1 MPKPA
6 KVKVRVSTQP
16 VVVMEAEV
24 ARKIRQHARTSMKAE
39 VCGVLIGNTENERMT
54 VEACIAGIN
63 AAQGGA
69 HVTFTQD
76 TWEHIYK
83 IKDKEYP
90 DHKIVGWYHSHPG
103 FGVFLSEHDLF
114 IQQNFFSNPQQ
125 VAWVYDPHT
134 DEEGCFG
141 WIGGNIEKLSAIRVG
156 YSQDVEI
163 TGSSAQD
170 FEEDEDGALDSMVRT
185 DRDQRPAEPAWMKWT
200 TRVLVSSAAVI
211 LGFWCCV
218 LCCGTGDGRQC
229 WSLPADMNHPLE
241 ACRAA
246 SWMEQR
252 DLQRHCSGR
261 AGSPPTVLINL
272 FTRQASSKLR
282 SRMLLQQKETMANSD
297 DKPALKITLED
308 LARMELPSAASA
320 GSMASTAVGTKQYGN
335 IAAPA
340 DGPAMVTEEKGSIF
354 LQGWF
359 YLGLAGLVGALVG
372 WGICEPFFIDSHTGA
387 RWGNIVILP
396 FVVMFTCLGPWS
408 GRKHRRALCEKSHGP
423 WSAWLGAWTGS
434 RIHL

>member
-39 VCGVLIGNTENERMT
+39 VCGVLIGNTDHERMT
-54 VEACIAGIN
+54 VEACIPGIN

-90 DHKIVGWYHSHPG
+90 DDKIVGWYHSHPG

-141 WIGGNIEKLSAIRVG
+141 WIGGSIEKLSAIRVG

-163 TGSSAQD
+163 ASTAAHEY
-170 FEEDEDGALDSMVRT
+170 EEDDDSASDSMVRA
-185 DRDQRPAEPAWMKWT
+185 DGEQKPAEPAWMKWT
-200 TRVLVSSAAVI
+200 IRVLGYAAVI
-211 LGFWCCV
+211 LLGLVSGFMLRNWQVSPV
-218 LCCGTGDGRQC
+218 LDSYQQ
-229 WSLPADMNHPLE
+229 MINHPIE
-241 ACRAA
+241 ACRALLSLDQERNGMVA
-246 SWMEQR
+246 
-252 DLQRHCSGR
+252 
-261 AGSPPTVLINL
+261 PPQIPQQ
-272 FTRQASSKLR
+272 QASPQPQ
-282 SRMLLQQKETMANSD
+282 QQKS
-297 DKPALKITLED
+297 PAAEGKN
-308 LARMELPSAASA
+308 
-320 GSMASTAVGTKQYGN
+320 G
-335 IAAPA
+335 
-340 DGPAMVTEEKGSIF
+340 
-354 LQGWF
+354 
-359 YLGLAGLVGALVG
+359 
-372 WGICEPFFIDSHTGA
+372 
-387 RWGNIVILP
+387 
-396 FVVMFTCLGPWS
+396 
-408 GRKHRRALCEKSHGP
+408 KH
-423 WSAWLGAWTGS
+423 
-434 RIHL
+434 

>member
-1 MPKPA
+1 MAKPA

-39 VCGVLIGNTENERMT
+39 VCGVLIGSAEHERMT

-114 IQQNFFSNPQQ
+114 IQQNFFSNAQQ

-141 WIGGNIEKLSAIRVG
+141 WVNGNIEKLSAIRVG

-163 TGSSAQD
+163 TGAAAHEI
-170 FEEDEDGALDSMVRT
+170 EEDDESALDSMVRT
-185 DRDQRPAEPAWMKWT
+185 DREPRGAEPAWMKWT
-200 TRVLVSSAAVI
+200 TRVLAYLAAILLGLVSGYGLRTWQLSP
-211 LGFWCCV
+211 V
-218 LCCGTGDGRQC
+218 LESYQQIID
-229 WSLPADMNHPLE
+229 HPFE
-241 ACRAA
+241 ACR
-246 SWMEQR
+246 
-252 DLQRHCSGR
+252 
-261 AGSPPTVLINL
+261 VLLSLDPERNGMVA
-272 FTRQASSKLR
+272 TPQVPQQASPKP
-282 SRMLLQQKETMANSD
+282 LQQQK
-297 DKPALKITLED
+297 
-308 LARMELPSAASA
+308 
-320 GSMASTAVGTKQYGN
+320 
-335 IAAPA
+335 APA
-340 DGPAMVTEEKGSIF
+340 GKGNNGK
-354 LQGWF
+354 Q
-359 YLGLAGLVGALVG
+359 
-372 WGICEPFFIDSHTGA
+372 
-387 RWGNIVILP
+387 
-396 FVVMFTCLGPWS
+396 
-408 GRKHRRALCEKSHGP
+408 
-423 WSAWLGAWTGS
+423 
-434 RIHL
+434 

>member
-39 VCGVLIGNTENERMT
+39 VCGVLIGNTEHERMT

-90 DHKIVGWYHSHPG
+90 DDKIVGWYHSHPG

-156 YSQDVEI
+156 YTQSVEI
-163 TGSSAQD
+163 TGNDANANEEEID
-170 FEEDEDGALDSMVRT
+170 DGVFESMVRSSNSS
-185 DRDQRPAEPAWMKWT
+185 RPPEPAWMKWT
-200 TRVLVSSAAVI
+200 ALTLGYLAAVVLGVA
-211 LGFWCCV
+211 LGFF
-218 LCCGTGDGRQC
+218 LNARQKTEAQTEKEVIDTC
-229 WSLPADMNHPLE
+229 RQMQWQPA
-241 ACRAA
+241 ACQELLVHLVPQLVIAPSSPATQVQPPPQGQA
-246 SWMEQR
+246 SPAPNAQPSPVP
-252 DLQRHCSGR
+252 QAQNGPATS
-261 AGSPPTVLINL
+261 AVKPPQSPPQEKA
-272 FTRQASSKLR
+272 RA
-282 SRMLLQQKETMANSD
+282 QKGNN
-297 DKPALKITLED
+297 
-308 LARMELPSAASA
+308 
-320 GSMASTAVGTKQYGN
+320 GKQ
-335 IAAPA
+335 
-340 DGPAMVTEEKGSIF
+340 
-354 LQGWF
+354 
-359 YLGLAGLVGALVG
+359 
-372 WGICEPFFIDSHTGA
+372 
-387 RWGNIVILP
+387 
-396 FVVMFTCLGPWS
+396 
-408 GRKHRRALCEKSHGP
+408 
-423 WSAWLGAWTGS
+423 
-434 RIHL
+434 

>member
-39 VCGVLIGNTENERMT
+39 VCGVLIGNTDHERMT
-54 VEACIAGIN
+54 VEACIPGIN

-90 DHKIVGWYHSHPG
+90 DDKIVGWYHSHPG

-141 WIGGNIEKLSAIRVG
+141 WIGGSIEKLSAIRVG

-163 TGSSAQD
+163 ASTAAHEYE
-170 FEEDEDGALDSMVRT
+170 EEDDIASDSMARA
-185 DRDQRPAEPAWMKWT
+185 DGEQKPAEPAWMKWT
-200 TRVLVSSAAVI
+200 IRVLGYAAVI
-211 LGFWCCV
+211 LLGLVSGFMLRNWQVSPV
-218 LCCGTGDGRQC
+218 LDSYQQ
-229 WSLPADMNHPLE
+229 MINHPIE
-241 ACRAA
+241 ACRALLSLDQERNGMVA
-246 SWMEQR
+246 
-252 DLQRHCSGR
+252 
-261 AGSPPTVLINL
+261 PPQIPQQ
-272 FTRQASSKLR
+272 QASPQPQ
-282 SRMLLQQKETMANSD
+282 QQKS
-297 DKPALKITLED
+297 PAAEGKN
-308 LARMELPSAASA
+308 
-320 GSMASTAVGTKQYGN
+320 G
-335 IAAPA
+335 
-340 DGPAMVTEEKGSIF
+340 
-354 LQGWF
+354 
-359 YLGLAGLVGALVG
+359 
-372 WGICEPFFIDSHTGA
+372 
-387 RWGNIVILP
+387 
-396 FVVMFTCLGPWS
+396 
-408 GRKHRRALCEKSHGP
+408 KH
-423 WSAWLGAWTGS
+423 
-434 RIHL
+434 

>member
-39 VCGVLIGNTENERMT
+39 VCGVLIGNTEHERMT

-141 WIGGNIEKLSAIRVG
+141 WVGGNIEKLSAIRVG
-156 YSQDVEI
+156 YSQDVEL
-163 TGSSAQD
+163 TAAAAQD
-170 FEEDEDGALDSMVRT
+170 FDEDDDGALDSMVPT
-185 DRDQRPAEPAWMKWT
+185 DRDTRSPQPAWMKWMF
-200 TRVLVSSAAVI
+200 RAVGYLSGVL
-211 LGFWCCV
+211 LGFLICFLFLNWRWEPVFEQAERYEQLVDALRQFDAMHPGV
-218 LCCGTGDGRQC
+218 L
-229 WSLPADMNHPLE
+229 SL
-241 ACRAA
+241 R
-246 SWMEQR
+246 
-252 DLQRHCSGR
+252 SG
-261 AGSPPTVLINL
+261 GSPNGLNQPPIP
-272 FTRQASSKLR
+272 QEKI
-282 SRMLLQQKETMANSD
+282 
-297 DKPALKITLED
+297 PAENK
-308 LARMELPSAASA
+308 
-320 GSMASTAVGTKQYGN
+320 N
-335 IAAPA
+335 
-340 DGPAMVTEEKGSIF
+340 EKGND
-354 LQGWF
+354 G
-359 YLGLAGLVGALVG
+359 
-372 WGICEPFFIDSHTGA
+372 
-387 RWGNIVILP
+387 
-396 FVVMFTCLGPWS
+396 
-408 GRKHRRALCEKSHGP
+408 KH
-423 WSAWLGAWTGS
+423 
-434 RIHL
+434 